1 MSRASFKIEGM
12 PELER
17 YMRDMGKL
25 PQKCVTKS
33 ARQGANIPLKAARSN
48 APVETGALK
57 RGLKLKGEKA
67 KVKGKKVYQVTL
79 DKNMNDTFVK
89 ISRAGKRA
97 YYPASQEFGFQTKNG
112 GYIPGYHYLEK
123 SVMSNVKV
131 IQKRI
136 VGVLLTELR
145 KLK

>member
-1 MSRASFKIEGM
+1 MAGQRYSIEGM

-33 ARQGANIPLKAARSN
+33 ARQGANIPLKSARTN
-48 APVETGALK
+48 APVDTGALK
-57 RGLKLKGEKA
+57 RGLKLKGELTKT
-67 KVKGKKVYQVTL
+67 KGKKVYQVTF
-79 DKNMNDTFVK
+79 DKAMNDTFVK
-89 ISRAGKRA
+89 ISRGGKRA
-97 YYPASQEFGFQTKNG
+97 YYPASQEYGFQTKNG

-123 SVMSNVKV
+123 SVTSNVRV

-145 KLK
+145 KLR